1 MRSDIV
7 LTLTGPDRVG
17 IVEEVTRVLL
27 ELGGNVDTSRMAR
40 LGGEF
45 AILMQVSVPEDRI
58 AGLDEA
64 FSALT
69 GQGYSITTKSTDP
82 TAATYPDWLPYRV
95 TVAGADHEGI
105 VHEIAA
111 VLSSRGITIESAETG
126 TSSAPVSGT
135 PLFHMSAL
143 VLVPP
148 ALPEADWMA
157 AVAEAGER
165 SGVDVTVT
173 AADPA

>member
-1 MRSDIV
+1 MRTDIV

-27 ELGGNVDTSRMAR
+27 DLDGNVDTSRMAR

-45 AILMQVSVPEDRI
+45 AILMQASLPKERLARVED
-58 AGLDEA
+58 A
-64 FSALT
+64 FAELS
-69 GQGYSITTKSTDP
+69 GQGYSLTIRPAHPSEVVH
-82 TAATYPDWLPYRV
+82 PDWRAYRV
-95 TVAGADHEGI
+95 TVSGADHEGI
-105 VHEIAA
+105 VHEVAA
-111 VLSSRGITIESAETG
+111 VLSAAGITIEAAETG
-126 TSSAPVSGT
+126 TTAAPVSGT

-148 ALPEADWMA
+148 SVEEADWMW

-173 AADPA
+173 AAGE